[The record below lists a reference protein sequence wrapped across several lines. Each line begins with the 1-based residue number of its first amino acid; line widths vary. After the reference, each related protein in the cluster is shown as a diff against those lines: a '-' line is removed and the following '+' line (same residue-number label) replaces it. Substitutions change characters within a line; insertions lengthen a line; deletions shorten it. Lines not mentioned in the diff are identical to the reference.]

1 MPPKLKVVFDTNIYI
16 SAIIFSGPPEICL
29 EAAQAGEI
37 ELYTSKTILLEL
49 ANKLRSKF
57 GYPEED
63 IEEILVGLV
72 RFVKVVNPKVK
83 INKIKEDPSDNM
95 VLEAAV
101 EAKGDL
107 IVSGDKKHILPL
119 KEFGGI
125 KIISA
130 AIFLKQL

>member
-16 SAIIFSGPPEICL
+16 SAIIFGGPPGICL
-29 EAAQAGEI
+29 EAVQAGEI
-37 ELYTSKTILLEL
+37 ELYTSKAILLEL
-49 ANKLRSKF
+49 TNKLRSKF

-63 IEEILVGLV
+63 IEEILVGLA
-72 RFVKVVNPKVK
+72 RFVKVVEPKVK
-83 INKIKEDPSDNM
+83 INKIKEDPLDNM

-101 EAKGDL
+101 EAKVDF

-119 KEFGGI
+119 KELAGI

-130 AIFLKQL
+130 ATFLKQL

>member
-1 MPPKLKVVFDTNIYI
+1 MPHKLKVVFDTNIYI
-16 SAIIFSGPPEICL
+16 SAIIFSGPPGICL
-29 EAAQAGEI
+29 EVAQAGEI
-37 ELYTSKTILLEL
+37 ELYTSKAILLEL

-72 RFVKVVNPKVK
+72 RFVKVVKPKVK

-119 KEFGGI
+119 KEFAGI

-130 AIFLKQL
+130 ASFLK